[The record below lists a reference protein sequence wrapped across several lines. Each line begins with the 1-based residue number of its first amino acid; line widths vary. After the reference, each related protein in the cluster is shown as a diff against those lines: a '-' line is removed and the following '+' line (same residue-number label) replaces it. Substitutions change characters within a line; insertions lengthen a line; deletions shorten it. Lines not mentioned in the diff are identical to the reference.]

1 MSAPLLSDPIE
12 KTNGAGAAAV
22 LAGGLGSFYLGALAL
37 AADASP
43 ALNKALSF
51 YKPTGALSG
60 VSSLAILLWVI
71 SWVALDRVWRKRTLP
86 LLPVTIAAF
95 LLLGASLF
103 LTFPPFMDW
112 VQGK

>member
-1 MSAPLLSDPIE
+1 MSAPLFSDPIE

-51 YKPTGALSG
+51 
-60 VSSLAILLWVI
+60 
-71 SWVALDRVWRKRTLP
+71 
-86 LLPVTIAAF
+86 
-95 LLLGASLF
+95 
-103 LTFPPFMDW
+103 
-112 VQGK
+112 